1 VLVALATIGTQVPT
15 GAAAVVAVAAGCVG
29 AVLPRPALRVDA
41 DKRRSEMR
49 EVVAVI
55 CDLAA
60 VVVAAGEDADGALIE
75 AAGAGQGW
83 AFDEVRRALA
93 ATTSRQ
99 GAWET
104 LRGLGERLRV
114 DELVTLAQNMGL
126 AAQQGA
132 KVRDA
137 LNAQARSLR
146 EIVAAEVETKAG
158 GATDS
163 MSLPLALL
171 GIGFMVMIGYP
182 ALAKF

>member
-1 VLVALATIGTQVPT
+1 
-15 GAAAVVAVAAGCVG
+15 
-29 AVLPRPALRVDA
+29 
-41 DKRRSEMR
+41 MR

-60 VVVAAGEDADGALIE
+60 VIVAAGEDADAALVE

-83 AFDEVRRALA
+83 AFDNLRRALA
-93 ATTSRQ
+93 TMSTRQ

-104 LRGLGERLRV
+104 LHGLGERLRV
-114 DELVTLAQNMGL
+114 EELVTLAQNMGL
-126 AAQQGA
+126 AEQQGA

-146 EIVAAEVETKAG
+146 EVVASEIETKAG
-158 GATDS
+158 GATDT
-163 MSLPLALL
+163 MSVPLALL
-171 GIGFMVMIGYP
+171 GIGFMVLIAYP